1 MNAAD
6 FYRAL
11 YMTIWR
17 LNERHD
23 LRRPRTP
30 GNDNT
35 GWSSPP
41 GPMVA

>member
-23 LRRPRTP
+23 LRRVTP
-30 GNDNT
+30 PANDA
-35 GWSSPP
+35 WSSPP